1 VRLPAGGPLKPS
13 FGLSGHFLVTQ
24 VLGTL
29 SYNKSIATIN
39 SKPAASAILARP
51 SIYYSSQT
59 RCVHHHRQHPHA
71 MRESFQIVA
80 AKRVPDSRGGQRL
93 FDIFDSRAGLD
104 KLLATKRGSNNKKRV
119 ANP

>member
-1 VRLPAGGPLKPS
+1 
-13 FGLSGHFLVTQ
+13 
-24 VLGTL
+24 
-29 SYNKSIATIN
+29 
-39 SKPAASAILARP
+39 
-51 SIYYSSQT
+51 
-59 RCVHHHRQHPHA
+59 